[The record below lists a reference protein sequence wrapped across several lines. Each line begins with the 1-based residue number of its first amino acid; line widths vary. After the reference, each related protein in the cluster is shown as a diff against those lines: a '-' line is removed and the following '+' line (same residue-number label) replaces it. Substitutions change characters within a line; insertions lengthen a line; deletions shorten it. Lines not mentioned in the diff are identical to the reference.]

1 MRLKMIGT
9 ATALS
14 LFVGISAVPAAA
26 QKSKDTLRMGYY
38 DPISMVDS
46 VFDPKTE
53 SGAGTRAVYDALI
66 LYDEVKHKLVPHLAT
81 SWKYIDPTTI
91 EFVLRKD
98 VKFSDGVP
106 FTADDVVYTIDF
118 LTDPK
123 ARFRLPNRIAWLAGA
138 EKIDPYTVRIR
149 TDAPNAV
156 ALLRLTRTIQMFPK
170 HIHEPLEDK
179 STFGKNPVG
188 SGPYRVASVS
198 PDNGFVLVKNE
209 AYHHGSSVKP
219 AASIGRFH
227 GRPIPDRQTQ
237 IAELLTGGLDLLYRN
252 DKDQIAAL
260 KKDGRF
266 AVTIQPG
273 LGMYY
278 MTIDAANRSGN
289 KALSDNRV
297 REAIWRAIDRDAI
310 RNEIIPGADELPNA
324 DALCFPSQIACST
337 TVEPVTYD
345 PAKAKKLLAE
355 AGYPNGFDLEVT
367 TNQPVALGEYIAG
380 ELRKVGIRANVS
392 RLSMVAYRK
401 KQGDGQLQMLVGGHG
416 GSGLPDASGFL
427 DFFFTPGQNDYWQD
441 KVIHDA
447 LANGNSELD
456 PDKRKEF
463 FRQAFDQINRE
474 HYVLMLT
481 PRPEV
486 FIHTKDVRVGPQGGH
501 DVGAF
506 NVYDLHWN

>member
-1 MRLKMIGT
+1 MRLKTIGI
-9 ATALS
+9 ATAIGVL
-14 LFVGISAVPAAA
+14 LGVIAVPASA

-38 DPISMVDS
+38 DPISVVDS

-66 LYDEVKHKLVPHLAT
+66 LYDEVSHKIVPHLAT
-81 SWKYIDPTTI
+81 SWTYIDPTMI
-91 EFVLRKD
+91 EFELRKD
-98 VKFSDGVP
+98 VKFSDGTP

-123 ARFRLPNRIAWLAGA
+123 ARFRLPNRISWLSGV
-138 EKIDPYTVRIR
+138 EKINPYTVRIR
-149 TDAPNAV
+149 SDAPSAI
-156 ALLRLTRTIQMFPK
+156 ALLRLTRTIQMFPA
-170 HIHEPLEDK
+170 HIHGPLEDK

-188 SGPYRVASVS
+188 SGPYRVASVN
-198 PDNGFVLVKNE
+198 PDNGFILVKNDV
-209 AYHHGSSVKP
+209 YTHGSSVKP

-227 GRPIPDRQTQ
+227 GRPVPDRQTQ
-237 IAELLTGGLDLLYRN
+237 IAEFLTGGLDMLYRN
-252 DKDQIAAL
+252 DKDQIEQL
-260 KKDGRF
+260 TKDGRF
-266 AVTIQPG
+266 TSTIQPG

-278 MTIDAANRSGN
+278 MTIDSANRSSN
-289 KALSDNRV
+289 KALHDNRV
-297 REAIWRAIDRDAI
+297 RQAIWHAIDRDAI
-310 RNEIIPGADELPNA
+310 RNEIIPGADKIPNA
-324 DALCFPSQIACST
+324 DALCFPKQIACST
-337 TVEPVTYD
+337 SIKPTSYD

-355 AGYPNGFDLEVT
+355 AGYPNGFDLDVV

-380 ELRKVGIRANVS
+380 ELRKVGIRASVS

-401 KQGDGQLQMLVGGHG
+401 KQGDGQLQMLIGGHG

-441 KVIHDA
+441 KLIHDA
-447 LANGNSELD
+447 LGNGNKELD
-456 PDKRKEF
+456 AKKREAI
-463 FRQAFDQINRE
+463 FRGAFDQINRE

-486 FIHTKDVRVGPQGGH
+486 YVHTKEVRVGPQGGH